1 MSVLTD
7 MGFSEVVGHATEH
20 YPFRVS
26 ESVKK
31 TDDWFSGEAKV
42 YSCGKYDVI
51 PRLVDLQVFNQWLYD
66 IGAGKVS
73 IPNAVSF
80 DWSAIVKEQ
89 ASKFLGLM
97 RLIEGAGGTE
107 FSHPLW
113 FGGCVLPN
121 RVEMVDYDGVSEF
134 SEPAN
139 AGEAE
144 WWNQGWYLD
153 GGMTSTLEDLYF
165 GPTREEGMTDRMWA
179 FSESYYTRS
188 VQAVKESMIGNDP
201 TYFRVPFSAK
211 ALESYCNDGLIYPP
225 HGYLK
230 YFYKGGKFENCKWK
244 ESEDATL
251 EPKAEAPI
259 VKFHDVVFPY
269 ILSDSVCSNNSPIT
283 VSVSGLSDSS
293 MYKSYEIRRIIP
305 DDKEF
310 SDPVVSDDIRLFR
323 DVRAPYKFMP
333 AFLPHFSCIRHW
345 SNEIGEPNVYGVL
358 ACIDTFETGGYLW
371 VKEELTWD
379 NEIRQIYKGT
389 LARRSSG
396 YSTVYDYLS
405 AWKTK
410 YKDVPVCDF
419 LSASSDAFEF
429 PYAKNKLVFSV
440 LACVTVY
447 YDTMLA
453 VTYLREDG
461 SALEGAGSS
470 IGGETVGYPYFC
482 GFGGSSWADLRPAS
496 SPVRY
501 KSYRKA
507 FAFQVSSGVT
517 CGTIVDI
524 VNQGPATPWVKYIGH
539 RDDYLTNP
547 PKATNLT
554 DMSSQVPGST
564 IGNCHIDYSFNTLR
578 RYFEILI
585 SPYIDGITSDLN
597 YVKTP
602 IGVYK
607 YNWRNYTN
615 E

>member
-7 MGFSEVVGHATEH
+7 MGFSEVVGHTTEH

-73 IPNAVSF
+73 IPDAVSF
-80 DWSAIVKEQ
+80 DWGAIVKEQ

-97 RLIEGAGGTE
+97 RLIEGASGTE

-113 FGGCVLPN
+113 FGGCVLPS

-144 WWNQGWYLD
+144 WWNRGWYLD

-188 VQAVKESMIGNDP
+188 VQAIKESMIGNDP

-244 ESEDATL
+244 ESEDVTL
-251 EPKAEAPI
+251 EPKVEAPI

-269 ILSDSVCSNNSPIT
+269 ILSDNVCSNNSPIT

-293 MYKSYEIRRIIP
+293 MYESYEIHRIIP
-305 DDKEF
+305 EDKEF
-310 SDPVVSDDIRLFR
+310 SDPVVPGSTERIRVP
-323 DVRAPYKFMP
+323 DKFMP
-333 AFLPHFSCIRHW
+333 AFLSHFSCFRTDT
-345 SNEIGEPNVYGVL
+345 NEIGNGYSVL
-358 ACIDTFETGGYLW
+358 ASIYTRELGGYNY
-371 VKEELTWD
+371 VHGELTEGND
-379 NEIRQIYKGT
+379 IRQIYKGT

-405 AWKTK
+405 AWKAK

-429 PYAKNKLVFSV
+429 PSAKNKLVFSV

-447 YDTMLA
+447 YHTELGVM
-453 VTYLREDG
+453 YLSEDG
-461 SALEGAGSS
+461 SGLDGAKSS

-524 VNQGPATPWVKYIGH
+524 VNNGPATPSVKYIGH

-547 PKATNLT
+547 PVATNLT
-554 DMSSQVPGST
+554 DMSAQVPGST
-564 IGNCHIDYSFNTLR
+564 IGNCRIDYSFNNLY

-585 SPYIDGITSDLN
+585 SLSIDGITSDLN
-597 YVKTP
+597 YVKMP
-602 IGVYK
+602 IGTYK

>member
-7 MGFSEVVGHATEH
+7 MGFNEVVGHATEH

-31 TDDWFSGEAKV
+31 TDDWFSGNAKV

-80 DWSAIVKEQ
+80 DWCAIVKEQ

-144 WWNQGWYLD
+144 WWNRGWYLD
-153 GGMTSTLEDLYF
+153 GGITSTLEDFYF
-165 GPTREEGMTDRMWA
+165 GPTRKEGMTDRMWA

-188 VQAVKESMIGNDP
+188 VQAIKESMIGNDP

-211 ALESYCNDGLIYPP
+211 ALELYCNDGLIYPP

-293 MYKSYEIRRIIP
+293 MYESYEIRRIL

-310 SDPVVSDDIRLFR
+310 SDPVATGSTERIRVP
-323 DVRAPYKFMP
+323 DQFMP
-333 AFLPHFSCIRHW
+333 SFLPHFSCIRYW
-345 SNEIGEPNVYGVL
+345 ASKIGIPNHSVL
-358 ACIDTFETGGYLW
+358 ASIYTNEDGGYNY
-371 VKEELTWD
+371 VNGELTEGKD
-379 NEIRQIYKGT
+379 IRQIYKGT

-405 AWKTK
+405 AWKAK

-447 YDTMLA
+447 YDTM
-453 VTYLREDG
+453 VSVKYLSESGDD
-461 SALEGAGSS
+461 LEGAAVS

-482 GFGGSSWADLRPAS
+482 GFGGSSWADLQPGSTAI
-496 SPVRY
+496 RY

-524 VNQGPATPWVKYIGH
+524 VNYGPATPSVKYIGH

-554 DMSSQVPGST
+554 DMSAQVPGST
-564 IGNCHIDYSFNTLR
+564 IGNCHIDYSFNNLD

-585 SPYIDGITSDLN
+585 SPSIDGITSDLN
-597 YVKTP
+597 YVKMP
-602 IGVYK
+602 IGTYK

>member
-31 TDDWFSGEAKV
+31 TDDWFSGDAKV

-51 PRLVDLQVFNQWLYD
+51 PRLVDLHVFNEWLYD
-66 IGAGKVS
+66 LGAGKVS
-73 IPNAVSF
+73 IPDAVSF
-80 DWSAIVKEQ
+80 DWGAIVKEQ

-113 FGGCVLPN
+113 FGGCVLPA

-144 WWNQGWYLD
+144 WWDKGWYLD
-153 GGMTSTLEDLYF
+153 GGATSTLEDLYF
-165 GPTREEGMTDRMWA
+165 YPTRVDGMTDRMWA
-179 FSESYYTRS
+179 FSESYYTRA

-201 TYFRVPFSAK
+201 IYFRVPFSAK
-211 ALESYCNDGLIYPP
+211 ALESYCTDGLIYPP

-293 MYKSYEIRRIIP
+293 MYESYEIRRTFN
-305 DDKEF
+305 DKEF
-310 SDPVVSDDIRLFR
+310 SDPVVTGSTAP
-323 DVRAPYKFMP
+323 VRVPDKFIP
-333 AFLPHFSCIRHW
+333 SFLPHFSCIRYW
-345 SNEIGEPNVYGVL
+345 ASKIGIPNYSVL
-358 ACIDTFETGGYLW
+358 ASIYTNEDGGYNY
-371 VKEELTWD
+371 VNGELTEGKD
-379 NEIRQIYKGT
+379 IRQIYKGT

-405 AWKTK
+405 AWKAK

-429 PYAKNKLVFSV
+429 PSAKNKLVFSV

-447 YDTMLA
+447 YDTTLG
-453 VTYLREDG
+453 VKYFSEDG
-461 SALEGAGSS
+461 SDLSPTAASK
-470 IGGETVGYPYFC
+470 GGEASGYPYFC

-524 VNQGPATPWVKYIGH
+524 VNQGPATPLVKYIGH

-547 PKATNLT
+547 PIATNLT

-564 IGNCHIDYSFNTLR
+564 IGNCHIDYSFNNLD

-585 SPYIDGITSDLN
+585 SPSIDGITSDLN
-597 YVKTP
+597 YVKMP
-602 IGVYK
+602 IGTYK

>member
-7 MGFSEVVGHATEH
+7 MGFSEVVGHAAEH

-31 TDDWFSGEAKV
+31 TDDWFSGDAKV

-80 DWSAIVKEQ
+80 DWGAIVKEQ

-121 RVEMVDYDGVSEF
+121 HVEMVDYDGVSEY
-134 SEPAN
+134 SELAS

-144 WWNQGWYLD
+144 WWDRGWYLD
-153 GGMTSTLEDLYF
+153 GGMTSTLEDFYF
-165 GPTREEGMTDRMWA
+165 GPTRKEGMTDRMWA

-211 ALESYCNDGLIYPP
+211 ALESYCNGGLIYPS

-230 YFYKGGKFENCKWK
+230 YFYKGGKFENCEWK

-293 MYKSYEIRRIIP
+293 MYESYEIRRTSI
-305 DDKEF
+305 DKEF
-310 SDPVVSDDIRLFR
+310 SDPVVTGSTARISVPD
-323 DVRAPYKFMP
+323 KFIP
-333 AFLPHFSCIRHW
+333 SFLPNFSCVGYR
-345 SNEIGEPNVYGVL
+345 SNKIGIPNHSVL
-358 ACIDTFETGGYLW
+358 ASIYTKEDGGYNY
-371 VKEELTWD
+371 VNGELTEGKD
-379 NEIRQIYKGT
+379 TRQIYKGT

-405 AWKTK
+405 AWKAK

-447 YDTMLA
+447 Y
-453 VTYLREDG
+453 VTQLGVQYLSEDG
-461 SALEGAGSS
+461 SDLGPIVVSE
-470 IGGETVGYPYFC
+470 GGETDGYPYFC
-482 GFGGSSWADLRPAS
+482 GFGGSSWADQRPPAS
-496 SPVRY
+496 IPVRY

-524 VNQGPATPWVKYIGH
+524 VNHGPATPFVKYIGH

-547 PKATNLT
+547 PEATYLT
-554 DMSSQVPGST
+554 DMSARVPGST
-564 IGNCHIDYSFNTLR
+564 IGNCHIDHSFNDLE

-585 SPYIDGITSDLN
+585 SPSIDGITSALN
-597 YVKTP
+597 YVKMP
-602 IGVYK
+602 IGTYK